1 MARSEQMTDCIF
13 CAIVA
18 GTAPSRKLA
27 EDDRTVSFLDI
38 FPLTRGHA
46 LVIPKRH
53 ARDLFEVPADDLA
66 AVALMSQQVA
76 AAAMSGLAAEGVNLL
91 QANGAVAYQTV
102 FHFHV
107 HVLPRYRG
115 DGFKV
120 ELNRRPGDD
129 VDMDAVADAYRRGLP
144 G

>member
-1 MARSEQMTDCIF
+1 MSDAPCIF
-13 CAIVA
+13 CAIAA
-18 GTAPSRKLA
+18 GQAPARKVA
-27 EDDRTVSFLDI
+27 EDDRTLAFLDI

-53 ARDLFEVPADDLA
+53 ARDLLEVSTDDLA
-66 AVALMSQQVA
+66 AVAAMAQRVA
-76 AAAMSGLAAEGVNLL
+76 RVSLAPAPGGLAAEGVNLL
-91 QANGAVAYQTV
+91 QANGAIAFQTV

-115 DGFKV
+115 DGFRLEV
-120 ELNRRPGDD
+120 QRQPGDEA
-129 VDMDAVADAYRRGLP
+129 VMDGVADVYRRGVN

>member
-1 MARSEQMTDCIF
+1 MTDCIF

-46 LVIPKRH
+46 LVIPKQH
-53 ARDLFEVPADDLA
+53 ARDLFEVPADDLS
-66 AVALMSQQVA
+66 AVALMAQQVA
-76 AAAMSGLAAEGVNLL
+76 GAAMGSLGAEGVNLL
-91 QANGAVAYQTV
+91 QANGAIAYQTV
-102 FHFHV
+102 FHFHI

-120 ELNRRPGDD
+120 ELNRHPGDEA
-129 VDMDAVADAYRRGLP
+129 DMDAVADSYGRGL
-144 G
+144 GD

>member
-1 MARSEQMTDCIF
+1 MNDDCIF
-13 CAIVA
+13 CSIVA

-27 EDDRTVSFLDI
+27 ETERAVAFLDI

-46 LVIPKRH
+46 LVIPKQH
-53 ARDLFEVPADDLA
+53 ARDLFDVPADDLT
-66 AVALMSQQVA
+66 AVALLAQQVGTS
-76 AAAMSGLAAEGVNLL
+76 AMGELAAEGVNLL

-120 ELNRRPGDD
+120 VLDRKPGDD
-129 VDMDAVADAYRRGLP
+129 ADMDAVADGYRRGL
-144 G
+144 GD

>member
-1 MARSEQMTDCIF
+1 VSEPDCIF

-27 EDDRTVSFLDI
+27 ENERTVAFLDI

-66 AVALMSQQVA
+66 AVALMAQRVGGVA
-76 AAAMSGLAAEGVNLL
+76 MNELAAEGVNLL

-107 HVLPRYRG
+107 HVLPRYPG
-115 DGFKV
+115 DGFRI
-120 ELNRRPGDD
+120 ELQRQPGDD
-129 VDMDAVADAYRRGLP
+129 AVMDEVAAVYRRRLSS
-144 G
+144 